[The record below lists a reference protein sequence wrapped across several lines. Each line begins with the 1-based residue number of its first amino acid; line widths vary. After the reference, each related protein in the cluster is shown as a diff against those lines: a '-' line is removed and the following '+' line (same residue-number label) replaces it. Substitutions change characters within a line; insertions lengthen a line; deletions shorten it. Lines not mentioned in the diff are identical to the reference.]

1 MGKIIPLP
9 DCEYKYWC
17 NTNKEIIEEIMKTG
31 RVHTIW
37 LSKGNNRRYLER
49 YFKERGYTMTLD

>member
-17 NTNKEIIEEIMKTG
+17 NTNKELIEEIMKTG
-31 RVHTIW
+31 RVNEVW
-37 LSKGNNRRYLER
+37 FNAGNNKAYFARYL
-49 YFKERGYTMTLD
+49 KERGYTFSE